1 VVVAGTPPLLLIA
14 IAVGQAACCPPP
26 EPQYVGACKIAPAP
40 VVAPAPAPPKH
51 LPAPVLGR
59 FQKPSQP
66 GASKQP
72 PKREMITEPPM
83 GLPGPK
89 LDEVP
94 VERESL
100 APPKRAALPTAT
112 LPDEVVMRLLE
123 TGRAGFVRCFKK
135 AIAADPTE
143 LSFKVKLRVELD
155 ENAAITGAHTDST
168 NPALD
173 GCLSRS
179 AAWLKFPA
187 AGKRVVV
194 ELPLFYRGE

>member
-1 VVVAGTPPLLLIA
+1 MCPLLLIA
-14 IAVGQAACCPPP
+14 IGVAACCPPL
-26 EPQYVGACKIAPAP
+26 EPQYAPARP
-40 VVAPAPAPPKH
+40 PPKRI
-51 LPAPVLGR
+51 PAPVLGR
-59 FQKPSQP
+59 FQKPP
-66 GASKQP
+66 ERAPAKADP
-72 PKREMITEPPM
+72 PVKREMITEPPL

-94 VERESL
+94 VKRETL
-100 APPKRAALPTAT
+100 APPKPAALPTAR

-123 TGRAGFVRCFKK
+123 TGRAAFVRCFKK

-143 LSFKVKLRVELD
+143 LSFKVRLRVELD
-155 ENAAITGAHTDST
+155 DNAAITGAHTDSP
-168 NPALD
+168 NPVLD
-173 GCLSRS
+173 ACLSRS